1 VIATLEGECMYI
13 EAGQGTVLMKLGRR
27 FGTPD
32 AERLAQAVESLVP
45 FSQLIVDFT
54 DVRES
59 HDAAFFSL
67 AGVLRA
73 LAEVSVVLRGLTIH
87 QSRLLKYLGLPIA
100 ELRAR
105 A

>member
-1 VIATLEGECMYI
+1 MHI
-13 EAGQGTVLMKLGRR
+13 EAEQGTVLIKVGRR
-27 FGTPD
+27 FGPPD
-32 AERLAQAVESLVP
+32 AEHLAGVVESLAP

-54 DVRES
+54 DVREF
-59 HDAAFFSL
+59 HDAAFLSL
-67 AGVLRA
+67 ARALRA
-73 LAEVSVVLRGLTIH
+73 LAEVPVVLRGLTIH